1 MKGGQ
6 LEDRIAIVTGASS
19 GIGRGIALE
28 FASEGAKVVVAD
40 MREEPKRG
48 KYFEID
54 AAPSTVA
61 VIGEMGEEG
70 LFVQTDV
77 GREEAVADLVDA
89 TVTQFGG
96 LDILVNN
103 AGIHIPGTSQE
114 LSLTDWD
121 RVQAVNLRGVFM
133 MIKSSLPHLK
143 NSAHGRIINISSI
156 HAFAGCE
163 STSPYSA
170 SKAGLVN
177 LSRSI
182 ALEVAKNSLTVNT
195 ICPGYIETA
204 VQDYQNEQDIE
215 NARKRTPLP
224 RFGKPRD
231 IGRAAVFLASD
242 DASWITGSTLT
253 VDGGWTASIA

>member
-1 MKGGQ
+1 MKGGR

-182 ALEVAKNSLTVNT
+182 ALEVARNSLTVNT